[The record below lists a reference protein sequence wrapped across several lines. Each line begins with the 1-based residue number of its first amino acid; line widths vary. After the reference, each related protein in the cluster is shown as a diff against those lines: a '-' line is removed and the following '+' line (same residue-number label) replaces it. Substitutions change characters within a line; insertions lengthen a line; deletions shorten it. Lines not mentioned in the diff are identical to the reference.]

1 MNVEM
6 EFLPP
11 FANDEV
17 KAIFS
22 SLQDAQTKLSRICS
36 EESTVSQRRDFLEQA
51 MCNVADQLT
60 NFQILVL
67 LRFIIK

>member
-6 EFLPP
+6 EFIPP

-17 KAIFS
+17 RAIFS
-22 SLQDAQTKLSRICS
+22 SLQDAQAKLTRICL
-36 EESTVSQRRDFLEQA
+36 EESTESERRDDLEQA

-67 LRFIIK
+67 LRIIRK